1 MQMQVRFRLSPYGYR
16 QSGTVG
22 QVFLGGGG
30 GVGDYL
36 ICPPV
41 SVISP
46 VLCIHLFVTGAV

>member
-1 MQMQVRFRLSPYGYR
+1 MGIDRVALLDRF
-16 QSGTVG
+16 
-22 QVFLGGGG
+22 FWGGGG